1 MKKSKTF
8 LKAAVLSLA
17 AAMMLTA
24 CGGKSEETSGSSAKK
39 DALTEIRRR
48 GKWKV
53 LMLIFLSS
61 WLKKF

>member
-17 AAMMLTA
+17 AAMMLAA

-39 DALTEIRRR
+39 MRSLKSKTEGKLSLELKMIRAY
-48 GKWKV
+48 
-53 LMLIFLSS
+53 LA
-61 WLKKF
+61 